1 MDQGQQ
7 TTEPQQNT
15 EAEEI
20 VRSVEYLINKNQEEG
35 ALEDFI
41 FMKEVQQ
48 GLDLGHSYRT

>member
-20 VRSVEYLINKNQEEG
+20 VRSVEYLINKIQEEG

-41 FMKEVQQ
+41 FME
-48 GLDLGHSYRT
+48 GLAVN